1 MNLTFDVQNIQCGG
15 CAASIR
21 KGLSEDP
28 RVRDVA
34 VDIEQ
39 GRVSVEADEDIR
51 AELVARLEKLGF
63 PEKPA
68 A

>member
-28 RVRDVA
+28 RVRNVD

-39 GRVSVEADEDIR
+39 GRVSVAVSEDIR
-51 AELVARLEKLGF
+51 AELLARLEKLGF
-63 PEKPA
+63 PEKPTA
-68 A
+68 